1 MSLRSYFDEIKAR
14 INDVDKE
21 IKDADKEI
29 DGYINFVNSPDLF
42 EKPLEFK
49 KRLYSI
55 QSRFSVLIGYMI
67 EIEQTILRLR
77 EQYLSRP
84 KQVKKEE
91 KQNKKRSF
99 FSRILRRR
107 IQEEKQVKVESL
119 PLPPSL
125 EHAYRILDR
134 LKNYYYEYEKRLALI
149 QIQDSPEDKMRLELS
164 IREFATELTEVC
176 GEAKIYII
184 SSLRRRKEL
193 LEKMLNDL
201 MLFIMKGESLTT

>member
-1 MSLRSYFDEIKAR
+1 MVSLRGYFDEIKAR
-14 INDVDKE
+14 IKTVDDE
-21 IKDADKEI
+21 INSANKEI
-29 DGYINFVNSPDLF
+29 DEYIEFVNSPGLF

-49 KRLYSI
+49 KRLYSL

-67 EIEQTILRLR
+67 EIEQMILRLR
-77 EQYLSRP
+77 EYSVPRP
-84 KQVKKEE
+84 KQKEE
-91 KQNKKRSF
+91 KKNETKKSLI
-99 FSRILRRR
+99 SRIFRRKAKTEGP
-107 IQEEKQVKVESL
+107 IVAEGL

-201 MLFIMKGESLTT
+201 MTIIMKGETLTS